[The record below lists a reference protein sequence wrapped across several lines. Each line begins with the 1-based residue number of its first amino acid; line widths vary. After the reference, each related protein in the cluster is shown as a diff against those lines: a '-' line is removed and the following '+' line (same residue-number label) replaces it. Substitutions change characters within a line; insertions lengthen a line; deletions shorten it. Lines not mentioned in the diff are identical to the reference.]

1 MFLVNISTSNK
12 MSLPV
17 SCIYWQNTKRVQA
30 KHVDCWDEHCSLLL
44 RNEQCSLSTASW
56 AAIFPALWRW
66 KRFSNRVSLL
76 EQQCW
81 SQIAAFCYLLI
92 MKIGETLTLVSLS
105 LSRCKHLFCFTFS
118 IKTQTI
124 SFLIERPT
132 WWTVSLLYCGWCC
145 LMQAA
150 TLSTFGRC
158 FWYWKFKFV

>member
-1 MFLVNISTSNK
+1 MSKIRFCFNNVIKLISSK
-12 MSLPV
+12 
-17 SCIYWQNTKRVQA
+17 K
-30 KHVDCWDEHCSLLL
+30 CWLLRNEHCSLLL
-44 RNEQCSLSTASW
+44 RNEQCSLSTVSW
-56 AAIFPALWRW
+56 AVIFSALWRW

-76 EQQCW
+76 EQQRW

-92 MKIGETLTLVSLS
+92 MKIGETLKLVSLS
-105 LSRCKHLFCFTFS
+105 LSRCKHLFRFTFS